1 MKRLLLPILV
11 LVGTTVLRAQVPDPR
26 TDSDIVATE
35 TRIAKQS
42 TTETGDR
49 GLFTIPS
56 VETLNKNQFSF
67 GYGWTNVNRSPR
79 DLNLSSFPVFLSYGV
94 MGRLTLTGSFDTQRQ
109 LSAHNLAQPGFNNAY
124 PFVNQRFVKG
134 DGDALFLAKY
144 RFQRRRDNVGGIS
157 FRTFAKVGTAEAAKG
172 LGTGNTDV
180 GVDGIFTSLLPLKFM
195 LDSSIGFT
203 SIGDAK
209 DPVTGGTRKLKNE
222 MRSGLGTAWPAEGL
236 NVFKGSLLQGIFEY
250 ATVTY
255 VGGGSPNAGNAV
267 QNVSDIAAG
276 LRFMML
282 DSGITLNAG
291 YRNNTKLDLSF
302 PGNER
307 RNSFTFSI
315 SYTKPVKPPGNN
327 RFPNISLESTS
338 DSVAVGG
345 TVTITAT
352 GYDADNDP
360 LTYSWTSSG
369 GKIVGS
375 GNQVTFNAAGLAPG
389 KYTVRA
395 TASDGKGGTATSLIE
410 LTVRP

>member
-11 LVGTTVLRAQVPDPR
+11 LICTNPLRAQEADK
-26 TDSDIVATE
+26 VATE

-49 GLFTIPS
+49 GLFTTPS

-67 GYGWTNVNRSPR
+67 GYAWSNINRSPG
-79 DLNLSSFPVFLSYGV
+79 DLNISSFPVFLSYGV
-94 MGRLTLTGSFDTQRQ
+94 LGRLTLTGSFDTDRQ
-109 LSAHNLAQPGFNNAY
+109 LSAHNLTQAGFNNAY
-124 PFVNQRFVKG
+124 PFVNQRFAKG
-134 DGDALFLAKY
+134 NGDALFMAKY

-157 FRTFAKVGTAEAAKG
+157 LRTFAKVGTADAAKG

-180 GVDGIFTSLLPLKFM
+180 GVDGIFSSTLPGKFM

-236 NVFKGSLLQGIFEY
+236 SVFKGSLQGIFEF

-255 VGGGSPNAGNAV
+255 VGGGSNNAGTAV
-267 QNVSDIAAG
+267 QDVRDIAAG
-276 LRFMML
+276 VRFMML
-282 DSGITLNAG
+282 NSGITMNAG
-291 YRNNTKLDLSF
+291 YRNNTNLDLSF
-302 PGNER
+302 PGSER

-315 SYTKPVKPPGNN
+315 SFTNPVRAPGNN
-327 RFPNISLESTS
+327 RFPNISLETS
-338 DSVAVGG
+338 SDEIAAGG
-345 TVTITAT
+345 SVTISAT

-360 LTYSWTSSG
+360 LTYSWASSG

-375 GNQVTFNAAGLAPG
+375 GERVTFNAAGLAPG
-389 KYTVRA
+389 RYTVRA
-395 TASDGKGGTATSLIE
+395 TASDGKGGTATSVIE
-410 LTVRP
+410 LTVKP

>member
-1 MKRLLLPILV
+1 MKRLLLPIPV
-11 LVGTTVLRAQVPDPR
+11 LLLTTFLSAQVPDR
-26 TDSDIVATE
+26 KEDSNFVATE

-49 GLFTIPS
+49 GLFTVPS
-56 VETLNKNQFSF
+56 VETLNKNQFSYGF
-67 GYGWTNVNRSPR
+67 GWTNVNRSPR
-79 DLNLSSFPVFLSYGV
+79 DLNVSSFPVFLSYGLL
-94 MGRLTLTGSFDTQRQ
+94 GRLTLTGSFDTNRQ
-109 LSAHNLAQPGFNNAY
+109 LSAHNLTQPGFNNAF
-124 PFVNQRFVKG
+124 PFVNQRFAKG
-134 DGDALFLAKY
+134 LGDSLFAAKY
-144 RFQRRRDNVGGIS
+144 RFRRLKDNVGGIS
-157 FRTFAKVGTAEAAKG
+157 FRTFAKVGTAEANKG

-180 GVDGIFTSLLPLKFM
+180 GVDGIFSSTLPLRFT

-222 MRSGLGTAWPAEGL
+222 MRSGLGTAWPAEGIKA
-236 NVFKGSLLQGIFEY
+236 FKGSLLQGIFEY

-255 VGGGSPNAGNAV
+255 VGGGSANAGRAV

-276 LRFMML
+276 LRFMTL
-282 DSGITLNAG
+282 NSGITLNAG

-307 RNSFTFSI
+307 RNSFTFSF
-315 SYTKPVKPPGNN
+315 SYTKPVRSPGNN
-327 RFPNISLESTS
+327 HFPNISLETS
-338 DSVAVGG
+338 SDDVAVGG

-375 GNQVTFNAAGLAPG
+375 GDKATFNAAGLTSG
-389 KYTVRA
+389 RYTVRA
-395 TASDGKGGTATSLIE
+395 TASDGRGGTASALIQ
-410 LTVRP
+410 LTVKP

>member
-11 LVGTTVLRAQVPDPR
+11 LVGTTSLRAQVPER
-26 TDSDIVATE
+26 RSDSDLVATE

-94 MGRLTLTGSFDTQRQ
+94 TGRLTLSGSFDTERQ
-109 LSAHNLAQPGFNNAY
+109 LSAHNLSQSGFNNAY
-124 PFVNQRFVKG
+124 PFVNQRFAKG
-134 DGDALFLAKY
+134 DGDALFSAKY
-144 RFQRRRDNVGGIS
+144 RFKRRRDNVGGIS
-157 FRTFAKVGTAEAAKG
+157 FRTFAKVGTAEAVKG

-180 GVDGIFTSLLPLKFM
+180 GVDGIFTSSLPLRFM
-195 LDSSIGFT
+195 LDSSVGFT

-222 MRSGLGTAWPAEGL
+222 MRSGLGTAWPAEGFNL
-236 NVFKGSLLQGIFEY
+236 FKGALLQGMFEY

-267 QNVSDIAAG
+267 QNARDVATG

-282 DSGITLNAG
+282 NSGITLNAG

-315 SYTKPVKPPGNN
+315 SYTKPVRAPGNN
-327 RFPNISLESTS
+327 RFPNVALETS
-338 DSVAVGG
+338 ADEVSVGG
-345 TVTITAT
+345 TITITAT

-369 GKIVGS
+369 GRIVGS
-375 GNQVTFNAAGLAPG
+375 GDKVTFNAAGLTPG

-395 TASDGKGGTATSLIE
+395 TASDGKGGTATSLVE
-410 LTVRP
+410 LTVKP

>member
-11 LVGTTVLRAQVPDPR
+11 LICTTSLRAQEADK
-26 TDSDIVATE
+26 VATE

-67 GYGWTNVNRSPR
+67 GYGWSNVNRSPG
-79 DLNLSSFPVFLSYGV
+79 DLNISSFPVFLSYGV
-94 MGRLTLTGSFDTQRQ
+94 LGRLTLTGSFDTDRQ
-109 LSAHNLAQPGFNNAY
+109 LSSHNLTQQGFDNAY
-124 PFVNQRFVKG
+124 PFVNQRFSKG
-134 DGDALFLAKY
+134 NGDALFMAKY
-144 RFQRRRDNVGGIS
+144 RFQRRKDNVGGIS
-157 FRTFAKVGTAEAAKG
+157 FRTFAKVGTADAAKG

-180 GVDGIFTSLLPLKFM
+180 GVDGIFSSTLPAKFM

-203 SIGDAK
+203 SIGNAK

-222 MRSGLGTAWPAEGL
+222 MRSGFGTAWPAEGL
-236 NVFKGSLLQGIFEY
+236 ALFKGSFQGIFEY

-255 VGGGSPNAGNAV
+255 VGGGSSNAGIAV

-276 LRFMML
+276 IRFMML
-282 DSGITLNAG
+282 NSGITMNAG

-302 PGNER
+302 PGSER

-315 SYTKPVKPPGNN
+315 SFTNPVRAPGNN
-327 RFPNISLESTS
+327 RFPNISLETS
-338 DSVAVGG
+338 SDEIAAGS

-360 LTYSWTSSG
+360 LTYSWGSSG

-375 GNQVTFNAAGLAPG
+375 GDKVTFSTAGLAPG
-389 KYTVRA
+389 RYTVRA
-395 TASDGKGGTATSLIE
+395 TASDGKGGTATSMIE
-410 LTVRP
+410 LTIKP